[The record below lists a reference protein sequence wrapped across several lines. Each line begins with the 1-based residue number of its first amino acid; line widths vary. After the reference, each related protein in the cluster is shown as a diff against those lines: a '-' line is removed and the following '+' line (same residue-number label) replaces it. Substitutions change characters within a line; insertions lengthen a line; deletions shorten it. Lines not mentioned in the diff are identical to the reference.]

1 MKMTFQPK
9 KRSRA
14 KVHGFRARMSTKG
27 GRKVLA
33 ARRLKGRTKDY
44 CYLDPE
50 EVGENVVLQAM
61 DSKDTFLI
69 EKMKTL
75 KGVYCTNQGY
85 ADFRPIDILIEK
97 DDYSIIANDTN
108 QGVSRYDFIVLD
120 GTTIKENQI
129 IY

>member
-1 MKMTFQPK
+1 MVQAREAKETFW
-9 KRSRA
+9 
-14 KVHGFRARMSTKG
+14 
-27 GRKVLA
+27 
-33 ARRLKGRTKDY
+33 
-44 CYLDPE
+44 
-50 EVGENVVLQAM
+50 
-61 DSKDTFLI
+61 I
-69 EKMKTL
+69 EKIKTA

-97 DDYSIIANDTN
+97 DDYSIIANDTA